1 MKIAQIV
8 STFPPYKGGIGNTA
22 YNFALALQ
30 PLGLELTTFFPKYD
44 NQEFADDKFK
54 IKAIK
59 PLLAS
64 GNAAFV
70 PGLYKELNNY
80 DILFFHYPFFGG
92 TEPII
97 LRKLFNP
104 DQKLVVYY
112 HQDSMPPQDFLRK
125 LIFKFYNLVWLPIL
139 LRLADKI
146 IVSSFDYAQ
155 NSNLAKYLE
164 KNKNKFAE
172 VPFGLNYEIFKKL
185 PADDETLQEIARL
198 IDYQENEKVISY
210 VGNLSSTHYFKGV
223 DYLLDAFV
231 RLNEKYNNLKLCLVG
246 RGDLVDEFKNKTVDL
261 KIDKLVFILNK
272 LNDQQLNAVYNLSSV
287 NVLPSIN
294 RAEAFGLVSTEA
306 MAAGTPVITTDL
318 PGVRQVYDNEISGLI
333 CKIKDAAD
341 LAEQIAKLINN
352 DGLQQ
357 KMGQAA
363 LLKAQKY
370 NWAKSAAQLKNIFQQ
385 L

>member
-22 YNFALALQ
+22 YNFALGLQ
-30 PLGLELTTFFPKYD
+30 DLDLDIKTFFPKY
-44 NQEFADDKFK
+44 NQKELADKLK
-54 IKAIK
+54 SKAVK
-59 PLLAS
+59 PLLIK

-70 PGLYKELNNY
+70 PGLYKELSDY

-92 TEPII
+92 TEPVI

-112 HQDSMPPQDFLRK
+112 HQDSMPPRDFLRK

-155 NSNLAKYLE
+155 NSNIAKYLE
-164 KNKNKFAE
+164 KNNNKFAA
-172 VPFGLNYEIFKKL
+172 VPFGLNREIFKKL
-185 PADDETLQEIARL
+185 SADDAVLQETARL
-198 IDYQENEKVISY
+198 LDYQGNEKVISY

-223 DYLLDAFV
+223 DYLLEAFG
-231 RLNEKYNNLKLCLVG
+231 RLNKKYDNLKLCLVG
-246 RGDLVDEFKNKTVDL
+246 RGDLVNEFKQKAQDL
-261 KIDKLVFILNK
+261 GIAKQVFILHK

-306 MAAGTPVITTDL
+306 MAVGTPVITTDL
-318 PGVRQVYDNEISGLI
+318 PGVRQVYDNNVSGLTCCI
-333 CKIKDAAD
+333 EDAAD
-341 LAEQIAKLINN
+341 LAEQLAKLINN
-352 DGLQQ
+352 DELQQ
-357 KMGQAA
+357 KMGEAA
-363 LLKAQKY
+363 LLKAQNY
-370 NWAKSAAQLKNIFQQ
+370 DWVKSAAQLKNIFQQ